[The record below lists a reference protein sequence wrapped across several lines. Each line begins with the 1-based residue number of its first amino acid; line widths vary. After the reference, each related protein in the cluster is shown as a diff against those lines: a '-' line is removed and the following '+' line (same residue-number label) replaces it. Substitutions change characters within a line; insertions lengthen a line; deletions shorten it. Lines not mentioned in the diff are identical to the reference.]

1 MAKVIL
7 KRFLSVLLC
16 VSVFWCSFAVSAFA
30 DGVFDMID
38 NVGGYLYD
46 YIQTLVDSGVVV
58 ATKAVETID
67 GIATEVFQ
75 LDKDN
80 YEKVVSAA
88 VSTPIPKNGQMV
100 STKDTTDNLLRL
112 YCPDWG
118 YADWYCQPY
127 VVSGGNLFI
136 YTSYFRLFYSDN
148 KLCRECYTYSSSY
161 SSADLVWSNKDFS
174 NYQFLYIEGYISS
187 PYYFY
192 YRLRSANDVTQF
204 NSYKSQIISYSYG
217 DLRQFVGLSSSSF
230 DSDNITDFGYYISR
244 TPFYTN
250 AVDPS
255 SIPDNG
261 SVIVPRN
268 ASSFGD
274 LRVGTVG
281 GSPDDNNGGNGSMN
295 GNITVGGKIDVNV
308 SVPDIN
314 INVNGNGGN
323 GGNGNS
329 YSMPDTDFFESY
341 LDNALEESTGIRK
354 FIGDF
359 FNTLPGQITELFCL
373 SIVIAILCRIL
384 GR

>member
-1 MAKVIL
+1 ML
-7 KRFLSVLLC
+7 FRS
-16 VSVFWCSFAVSAFA
+16 
-30 DGVFDMID
+30 
-38 NVGGYLYD
+38 
-46 YIQTLVDSGVVV
+46 
-58 ATKAVETID
+58 
-67 GIATEVFQ
+67 
-75 LDKDN
+75 KDN

-359 FNTLPGQITELFCL
+359 FNTLPGQITELICL

>member
-16 VSVFWCSFAVSAFA
+16 VSVFWRSFTVSAFA
-30 DGVFDMID
+30 DNVFDIID

-354 FIGDF
+354 FIDRK
-359 FNTLPGQITELFCL
+359 
-373 SIVIAILCRIL
+373 SVV
-384 GR
+384 

>member
-16 VSVFWCSFAVSAFA
+16 VSVFWRSFTVSAFA
-30 DGVFDMID
+30 DNVFDIID

-359 FNTLPGQITELFCL
+359 FNTLPGQITELICL